1 MVSVHVIATRDEFLS
16 ACELIKNGHGP
27 ISIDAERASGFT
39 YSQRAYLIQVY
50 RRGSGSFLFDPP
62 AIGSMSDLMDAVG
75 DEEFVLHAASQ
86 DLPCLREVGIEPA
99 RIFDT
104 ELSARLLG
112 LERVG
117 LGAVVESLLDIHL
130 AKEHSAV
137 NWSTRPLPEPWL
149 AYAAADVEHL
159 VDLRDKISNLLTES
173 GKDSF
178 AAAEFEATRTKPEKT
193 QSAEPWRKL
202 SGLHT
207 IRNAR
212 QLAIARE
219 LWLSRDELARKRD
232 ISPGRLI
239 PDAAILAAVTAN
251 PGSSSELINTKGFN
265 GRDAKGS
272 LSIWWSAIQAGR
284 TTEDLPVLRVPSE
297 TLPAPRMWRDKNP
310 EGYARLTVARHAIS
324 ARATELTMPVENLL
338 GPAVLRQIAWQ
349 PPEPFT
355 LDTVSASML
364 KEGAR
369 PWQIKETAALIFES
383 FQDSENKLLK
393 IQAMPSETD
402 SQTT

>member
-1 MVSVHVIATRDEFLS
+1 VVRVHVIASQSEFLD
-16 ACELIKNGHGP
+16 ACNLIESGSGP

-50 RRGSGSFLFDPP
+50 RREAGTFLFDPP
-62 AIGSMSDLMDAVG
+62 AIGSMAHLMNVVG

-86 DLPCLREVGIEPA
+86 DLRCLREVGIDPR

-117 LGAVVESLLDIHL
+117 LGAVVENLLGIHL

-137 NWSTRPLPEPWL
+137 NWSTRPLPDSWL

-159 VDLRDKISNLLTES
+159 IDLREKLAEMLAAS
-173 GKDSF
+173 GKDKF
-178 AAAEFEATRTKPEKT
+178 ADAEFEATRLKPEKT
-193 QSAEPWRKL
+193 PSPYPWRKL

-207 IRNAR
+207 LRNAR

-219 LWLSRDELARKRD
+219 LWLARDHVAKSRD

-239 PDAAILAAVTAN
+239 PDSAILAAVNSGATN
-251 PGSSSELINTKGFN
+251 PSDLLSAKGFN

-272 LSIWWSAIQAGR
+272 LKVWWAAYEKGLQ
-284 TTEDLPVLRVPSE
+284 TDDLPVLRIPSD
-297 TLPAPRMWRDKNP
+297 TLPSPRIWRDKNP
-310 EGYARLTVARHAIS
+310 EGYARLTVARHAI
-324 ARATELTMPVENLL
+324 AQRAIELTMPVENLL
-338 GPAVLRQIAWQ
+338 SPAALRQLAWS
-349 PPEPFT
+349 PPEPLT
-355 LDTVSASML
+355 PETVSATLL
-364 KEGAR
+364 KESAR
-369 PWQIKETAALIFES
+369 AWQIKETAHLISDAFT
-383 FQDSENKLLK
+383 DSEAKMSALLA
-393 IQAMPSETD
+393 IENESN

>member
-1 MVSVHVIATRDEFLS
+1 MR
-16 ACELIKNGHGP
+16 
-27 ISIDAERASGFT
+27 
-39 YSQRAYLIQVY
+39 Q
-50 RRGSGSFLFDPP
+50 
-62 AIGSMSDLMDAVG
+62 LMDAVG

-86 DLPCLREVGIEPA
+86 DLPCLREVGIAPA

-117 LGAVVESLLDIHL
+117 LGAVVESLLGIHL

-149 AYAAADVEHL
+149 AYASADVEHL
-159 VDLRDKISNLLTES
+159 IDLRDKMSDLLTEA
-173 GKDSF
+173 GKEKF
-178 AAAEFEATRTKPEKT
+178 AAAEFEATRTKPDK
-193 QSAEPWRKL
+193 QPIPDPWRKL

-212 QLAIARE
+212 QLAIARK
-219 LWLSRDELARKRD
+219 LWHTRDELARKRD
-232 ISPGRLI
+232 ISPIRLI
-239 PDAAILAAVTAN
+239 PDSAILAAVIAN
-251 PGSSSELINTKGFN
+251 PASASELLYTKGFN

-272 LSIWWSAIQAGR
+272 LALWWSAIQAGR
-284 TTEDLPVLRVPSE
+284 ATEDLPELRIPSD

-310 EGYARLTVARHAIS
+310 EGYARLTVARHFIS
-324 ARATELTMPVENLL
+324 QRATELTMPVENLL

-355 LDTVSASML
+355 IDTVSAFML
-364 KEGAR
+364 REGAR
-369 PWQIKETAALIFES
+369 PWQIKETAALIVES
-383 FQDSENKLLK
+383 FTNTDSKLEA
-393 IQAMPSETD
+393 IQAIAPEAD